1 MWIQNFFT
9 EQSDLSDNEEDGLH
23 QIKDKAEKGEEYPV
37 NREEII
43 DAVVAKMK
51 DIFVKSG
58 LMVTT
63 AGSSSEKSPQD
74 KDGDKQDQTKSRK
87 RQEMKHD
94 KHGKYNSA
102 GIKKNSGA
110 ATGAKFR
117 MEDLNRLMSIS
128 DDSNDNENNS
138 MIEEFIADGRERVET
153 SEIQSA
159 GMDRESRPGTS
170 RSEHQQRGHEDFGG
184 DYRNNRGYSNLGR

>member
-43 DAVVAKMK
+43 DAAVAKMK
-51 DIFVKSG
+51 DVFVKSG
-58 LMVTT
+58 LMVTM
-63 AGSSSEKSPQD
+63 AGSSSEKSLQD

-102 GIKKNSGA
+102 GIKKKSGV
-110 ATGAKFR
+110 ATGTKFR
-117 MEDLNRLMSIS
+117 MEDLNRLMSKASTLELTVYRSAVENHINKRIS
-128 DDSNDNENNS
+128 SS
-138 MIEEFIADGRERVET
+138 LRMRTVKQMKLA
-153 SEIQSA
+153 
-159 GMDRESRPGTS
+159 
-170 RSEHQQRGHEDFGG
+170 
-184 DYRNNRGYSNLGR
+184 